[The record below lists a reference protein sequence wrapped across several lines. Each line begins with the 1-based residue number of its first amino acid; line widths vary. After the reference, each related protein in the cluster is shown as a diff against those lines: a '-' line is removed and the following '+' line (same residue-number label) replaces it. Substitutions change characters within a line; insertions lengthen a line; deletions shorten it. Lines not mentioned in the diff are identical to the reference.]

1 MEDKAKGEV
10 DRKKILAGHKV
21 AVLVESEFIPE
32 EIEAY
37 KKRFAELGAEVHFV
51 SRLRDH
57 PFIRFVSD
65 VDEIGKPLEILKVD
79 RDLKYCRVSDY
90 SAIIMAANYTSV
102 RLRMFDTPAGDPVNP
117 EMSREAPAVQFFA
130 EAMKNPRVIKGALC
144 HGLWILSPNPE
155 LIRGRRVIC
164 HEVMVADVR
173 NMGAIYVHRK
183 DGVVVDGDL
192 VTGHSKDEAWLFVD
206 MIAQQ
211 VEKVAKG
218 QRLESYETQAF
229 QKREGQLKVH
239 VVLSSFGFWGEE
251 LVAPVEEFE
260 NAGIAWNYSTPYGHP
275 PRVVGVSMDPE
286 YVDPALKRKVTTPE
300 MAKAVRKMV
309 ESDRL
314 NNPKK
319 VGDVHLDEFDALLL
333 VGGSGPIL
341 DMNNCRDLQRLIYQ
355 CYAAKKLVA
364 AKCYAVAAL
373 AFSRVPG
380 DSHVRSVIWGKRVTG
395 HPIPH
400 DYTTEYG
407 YEGVTAAF
415 PFIGPAIPLE
425 YVMRDA
431 VGPDGEFRGNLDL
444 EISVEEDL
452 PFITSR
458 SVAESRECGRKLVK
472 YLKERHAG
480 R

>member
-10 DRKKILAGHKV
+10 DLKKILAGHKV

-32 EIEAY
+32 EIQIY
-37 KKRFAELGAEVHFV
+37 KKRFTELGAEVHFV
-51 SRLRDH
+51 SRLWGY
-57 PFIRFVSD
+57 PSARFVSD
-65 VDEIGKPLEILKVD
+65 VDQIGKPLEILEVH
-79 RDLKYCRVSDY
+79 RDLKDCRVSDY

-102 RLRMFDTPAGDPVNP
+102 RLRMFNTPEGVPVNP
-117 EMSREAPAVQFFA
+117 EMSREAPAVRFFA

-173 NMGAIYVHRK
+173 NMGAIYVPSK
-183 DGVVVDGDL
+183 VGVIVDGDL
-192 VTGHSKDEAWLFVD
+192 VSGHSKDEVPLFVD
-206 MIAQQ
+206 TIAQL
-211 VEKVAKG
+211 VERVAKG

-251 LVAPVEEFE
+251 LVAPVQEFE
-260 NAGIAWNYSTPYGHP
+260 KAGIDWDYSTPYGHP
-275 PRVVGVSMDPE
+275 PRVVGVSMDPD
-286 YVDPALKRKVTTPE
+286 YVDPPLNRKVTSCE
-300 MAKAVRKMV
+300 MAKAVREMV

-314 NNPKK
+314 NNPRK
-319 VGDVHLDEFDALLL
+319 VGNVHLDEFDALLL
-333 VGGSGPIL
+333 VGGSGPVL

-355 CYAAKKLVA
+355 CYAANKLVA
-364 AKCYAVAAL
+364 AECYAVAAL

-407 YEGVTAAF
+407 YEGVTPAF

-431 VGPDGEFRGNLDL
+431 VGPDGEFRGNLDK
-444 EISVEEDL
+444 EISVEVDL

-458 SVAESRECGRKLVK
+458 SVAESRECGRQLVK
-472 YLKERHAG
+472 HLKERHP
-480 R
+480 RR